1 LSDAEEARRVRDDC
15 RVSHDKAMQL
25 LSQVQQDRT
34 AAYAERDAAL
44 AEVERLTKE
53 RDEKQALLDKCTAEY
68 LAANED
74 ALGKI
79 EPLTAR
85 NAELV
90 RSNARLA
97 AAIRDLLYVSP
108 EGMAAQV
115 RRTNEVLKSETGDL
129 GTALGGVAPGTNE
142 HLAPDNDPPDLALA
156 NCVRDLVVQAQ
167 ARGRREAFAEA
178 RDRLEQLREDALGV
192 GGTIRWLREK
202 AAGK

>member
-15 RVSHDKAMQL
+15 RVSHDKAMAMLKEAQT
-25 LSQVQQDRT
+25 V
-34 AAYAERDAAL
+34 RDAAQK
-44 AEVERLTKE
+44 EIERFRGEMRRANDRHVDDSHALE
-53 RDEKQALLDKCTAEY
+53 R
-68 LAANED
+68 
-74 ALGKI
+74 
-79 EPLTAR
+79 LTAR